1 MDLFLDWKCKKLNA
15 DILLSQFAC
24 KIGDHSY
31 MERGGEGWCILNL
44 LDFCWVSSRLSP
56 ELLPLPQCNI
66 IALIDAVKVSSIHEL
81 TEKLCLHADFICW

>member
-44 LDFCWVSSRLSP
+44 LD
-56 ELLPLPQCNI
+56 LLPLPQCNI

-81 TEKLCLHADFICW
+81 TGKLCLHADFICW